1 MALQIVWT
9 ENGLADYKQV
19 VDYLLQ
25 EWPIKVASEFVRNVE
40 SRIET
45 LSVFPEIGIA
55 SLKEPGVRSIILTK
69 HNKLYYKVADNKLEI
84 LNIFDTRQNPTKNKY
99 D

>member
-9 ENGLADYKQV
+9 DNGLADYKQV

-25 EWPIKVASEFVRNVE
+25 EWPIKVASEFVTNVE
-40 SRIET
+40 ARIET

-55 SLKEPGVRSIILTK
+55 SLKEPGIRSIILTK
-69 HNKLYYKVADNKLEI
+69 RK
-84 LNIFDTRQNPTKNKY
+84 
-99 D
+99 

>member
-9 ENGLADYKQV
+9 ENGLEDYKQV

-25 EWPIKVASEFVRNVE
+25 EWPIKVASEFVTNVD

-55 SLKEPGVRSIILTK
+55 SVKEPAVRSIILTR
-69 HNKLYYKVADNKLEI
+69 HNKLYYKISEHTLEI
-84 LNIFDTRQNPTKNKY
+84 LNIFDSRQNPAKNKY

>member
-9 ENGLADYKQV
+9 ENGFADYKQV

-25 EWPIKVASEFVRNVE
+25 EWPINVASEFVRNAE

-55 SLKEPGVRSIILTK
+55 SLKVSGVRSIILTK
-69 HNKLYYKVADNKLEI
+69 HNKLYYKVSDNNLEI